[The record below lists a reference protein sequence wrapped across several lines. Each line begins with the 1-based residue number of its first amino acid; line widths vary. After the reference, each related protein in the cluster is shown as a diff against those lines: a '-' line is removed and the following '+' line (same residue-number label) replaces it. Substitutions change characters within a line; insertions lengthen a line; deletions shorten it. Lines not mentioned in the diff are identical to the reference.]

1 MISLKLVFLLYII
14 KVTTF
19 DKFEESIDK
28 EEWLS
33 QQHLDPSKPTILM
46 SAGAFGVSK
55 GFDYMINNI
64 LEKVQIRKWS

>member
-1 MISLKLVFLLYII
+1 MFLLHIL
-14 KVTTF
+14 KVTGIPIA